1 MQAFHSGH
9 EAKEFLI
16 SKIVTE
22 AQSENVPLSEVERKM
37 LYYTESAWTLPEM
50 IEVAEEFDSEY
61 DQSKY
66 EKKIARLV
74 GKAYKRTCKQS
85 RDEYDAWWRAVRFLD
100 KEDHYISVMIRL
112 AGVRPRGD
120 RLRLFVT
127 ALIIV
132 AGFLFAIFC
141 SVKYNVDLSQYVPSR
156 GTLSVCLWAAGVSM
170 VVAYLILRLIVGE
183 KRANGAVASVLEKTV
198 RIYQGRR

>member
-37 LYYTESAWTLPEM
+37 LYYTESAWTLPDM
-50 IEVAEEFDSEY
+50 TEVAEEFDSEY

-74 GKAYKRTCKQS
+74 GNQVFFSA
-85 RDEYDAWWRAVRFLD
+85 
-100 KEDHYISVMIRL
+100 
-112 AGVRPRGD
+112 P
-120 RLRLFVT
+120 
-127 ALIIV
+127 
-132 AGFLFAIFC
+132 
-141 SVKYNVDLSQYVPSR
+141 
-156 GTLSVCLWAAGVSM
+156 
-170 VVAYLILRLIVGE
+170 
-183 KRANGAVASVLEKTV
+183 
-198 RIYQGRR
+198 